1 MNRFQRSD
9 RPLSQTLV
17 AVVLLS
23 VLSALSS
30 LTLLAS
36 PASAAESTQPGLHSD
51 SRPAKPLSDRDGK
64 QDEGDDEDE
73 DEEGEYHHESDLHED
88 HEHDGSLQIPPLV
101 IKPSGDDDE
110 DHGTTGLA
118 NPNSGSTAGAAGFGR
133 YEVGPLAGGPG
144 NPLGGAVG
152 SAPEGF
158 AGFAPEGGT
167 PVGHKPIDLRN
178 VNFSQ
183 PTPAD
188 VFMQSATVALGVM
201 GVGALAL
208 VGVTA
213 SRGKLLRRNPKPVAD
228 RIEYTSAD

>member
-1 MNRFQRSD
+1 M
-9 RPLSQTLV
+9 TLT
-17 AVVLLS
+17 AK
-23 VLSALSS
+23 
-30 LTLLAS
+30 
-36 PASAAESTQPGLHSD
+36 PADAAESTRSGLHSET
-51 SRPAKPLSDRDGK
+51 RPTKPLSDRDGQ
-64 QDEGDDEDE
+64 QDERDDDDEG
-73 DEEGEYHHESDLHED
+73 EEGEYHHESDLHEND
-88 HEHDGSLQIPPLV
+88 EHDGSLQIPPLV
-101 IKPSGDDDE
+101 IKPHGDNDE
-110 DHGTTGLA
+110 DHDTAGLA

-133 YEVGPLAGGPG
+133 YEVGPLSGGPG
-144 NPLGGAVG
+144 NPLGGVVG
-152 SAPEGF
+152 SVPEGF

-167 PVGHKPIDLRN
+167 PVGRKPIDLRN

-201 GVGALAL
+201 GVGAIAL

>member
-1 MNRFQRSD
+1 M
-9 RPLSQTLV
+9 SQTLV

-23 VLSALSS
+23 TLAAFSS

-36 PASAAESTQPGLHSD
+36 PASAAESTNSGLHSD
-51 SRPAKPLSDRDGK
+51 SRPAKPISDRDGN

-73 DEEGEYHHESDLHED
+73 DEEGEYHHESNLHED

-101 IKPSGDDDE
+101 IKPRGDDDD

-144 NPLGGAVG
+144 NPLGGVAG
-152 SAPEGF
+152 SLPEGF

-213 SRGKLLRRNPKPVAD
+213 SRGKLLRRNTKPVAD